1 MGLSEQESIQKYGTV
16 AYTGWNEPEAGYDAR
31 AHPEKLNTYYN
42 QPQSSAQV
50 TPYLAN
56 FQNSELAKAQ
66 DVALETLTTMPPPPE
81 PISRVEEFEKLR
93 TQYGVSE
100 LEEYLVDLKAQE
112 EFLYAEQRVRTGA
125 ERGKPVPMGV
135 ISGRI
140 SEVERQQGERIDLV
154 RRLKATAI
162 DQLNVAYNVISTY
175 INYMGLDYQDAVD
188 SYNSEFQRNLSIY
201 GAITTARGQ
210 ELDIA
215 KFGYQIEQDQ
225 RNLAAANLQT
235 MINAITS
242 GNISYNDLP
251 ADQQSLIRKL
261 ELQAGLPVGFTS
273 NLKMSKEDSM
283 LFQTSVSGITQV
295 GYLQPDGSVRVEEY
309 GRYIK
314 SPGSGKLTSAEQ
326 QRQDAAE
333 MNAILQL
340 LGGDDNIVSGS
351 QWAEARGD
359 WVQQGYSAAD
369 FDAAFRRY
377 TNPDWDNYVGI
388 DID

>member
-112 EFLYAEQRVRTGA
+112 EYLYAETRARTGA

-210 ELDIA
+210 ELDVA

-235 MINAITS
+235 MVNAITA

-283 LFQTSVSGITQV
+283 LFSTSVSGITQV
-295 GYLQPDGSVRVEEY
+295 GYLQPDGSVKVEEY

-314 SPGSGKLTSAEQ
+314 SPTSGKLTSAEQ

-359 WVQQGYSAAD
+359 WVQQGYSASD
-369 FDAAFRRY
+369 FDAGFRRY
-377 TNPDWDNYVGI
+377 VNPDWDTYIGI
-388 DID
+388 ND